1 MNPERFRV
9 IKVAP
14 DNSSFTKGG
23 YGMTIKGDSKR

>member
-23 YGMTIKGDSKR
+23 SGMAIDGDFKK